1 MKYRIDDWV
10 IYKPFPD
17 DQSELLA
24 SIEKRALILHVF
36 PKDDFY
42 DYGCNGIPNDGDY
55 GEGNGELEED
65 EALGCFENKKEPLL
79 EDSYNSNA
87 QVLFQ

>member
-42 DYGCNGIPNDGDY
+42 DYEIIIDV
-55 GEGNGELEED
+55 EGKI
-65 EALGCFENKKEPLL
+65 KKVREHH
-79 EDSYNSNA
+79 
-87 QVLFQ
+87 LFPESSPTY